1 MGKWVVYAN
10 NGKSTYKIKK
20 KSFDSEVDAILFG
33 RLHRETYDEV
43 TFPVY
48 IPDRKAKVKNEGR

>member
-10 NGKSTYKIKK
+10 NGKSTYQIKGK
-20 KSFDSEVDAILFG
+20 RFDSEVDAYIFAG
-33 RLHRETYDEV
+33 DYQTVYGEV